1 MKKSIFCKSLAVFLA
16 ICLCIPA
23 VSLGSF
29 AEEPDVVE
37 NDTVYVTIDGSKVSE
52 NDGVMELIS
61 KQAYPA
67 GTTLTFDA
75 YIPDMSDIV
84 ANGDFW
90 WGVGLT
96 TDPSVGSVYSR
107 PVDRLQEYTG
117 QNGTNANWGKW
128 VNHTVTI
135 GNGTEDE
142 NDYYFYVYVKP
153 GAREIFGFDN
163 FKLSAENGWVI
174 ASEDFEMGID
184 CSIFNCRSQS
194 TAMENYNPHTTYDN
208 YLVLDQKARGSH
220 DGSEAGNLWLV
231 SKNNYPSGST
241 VTFDAFVPENFTSW
255 WGVGFSETQE
265 SDIYNAASHQPTIT
279 KKGTWATYTIN
290 FPTDGNEYYFYIS
303 PSCDNIEGDSCKFLI
318 DNIVVTNN
326 GETLAEE
333 SFDFGIGQNI
343 FYLNDGWASV
353 ARTTKKTDKAVCV
366 NFDHSYGNI
375 SMVSKQKY
383 AGGTTITFDAY
394 VPSDPTWWVV
404 CYSTTMPSNGNWYD
418 WTNGI
423 EYGQQMSSSFKNQWH
438 SYSATLPTTEDEY
451 YIFVVAEHAVNNPA
465 RTDTKFLFD
474 NFKII
479 DTEGN
484 ITVYDT
490 LDKGIG
496 SGIFNYYYK
505 NDDLGVVTTLETV
518 HGDKASNNVAAIY
531 PNNISAN
538 GSSFISKKAYPGGS
552 KIYFKAYIP
561 DVKTSWWCIS
571 SAESIASADI
581 YSNMQTLP
589 TYKGE
594 WREYNV
600 TLPEGADR
608 HFLMGFAIGEWT
620 GDTPVFLDDFYVLD
634 ANGMFLDYE
643 DFVGGIDN
651 SIFSIEEKNGDKTA
665 VEQINLNTYVEKNNV
680 LQLANINALSAD
692 VTAPTIITKNA
703 YPAGTTVSFDAFIP
717 AKKEGQGAW
726 WGIGFT
732 KDPQN
737 ANIYDI
743 WEAGKGQSLPSN
755 HNQWAHY
762 EFEITGDGDYYL
774 FVAGAIGEFE
784 DGKFMLDNVTIG
796 NTVYDNFNGGIDNL
810 FNYDADLVS
819 CVDINSPADELYELG
834 NINGDGAVNIIDLV
848 IMKKY
853 IAGQAALK
861 QSQINACDINKDGD
875 ASALDLTEIVNIIL
889 GIVKDAK
896 KGITFSAYA
905 APTISNSNSDTDTMQ
920 LAYQKLSEA
929 GFTKAI
935 ALYEGASTVTGTD
948 VYDTIAK
955 RSAVA
960 EAQANIALKMADK
973 YNLKYYVKDWSLYG
987 LGVNGGD
994 EFSINSD
1001 VVNTEAQFKT
1011 IIENMF
1017 SAQNPYVKNPA
1028 FAGNFGWDEPSVR
1041 DNNALSWLTK
1051 YYYQQMNALGSKG
1064 ELLINLLP
1072 AYVGEQGTGDY
1083 TGAWF
1088 WKKEVTKNYSSYIDD
1103 YINNIASTTGYIC
1116 WDYYP
1121 LMETYATSKAQR
1133 ELNYFEN
1140 FALIANKCK
1149 GKNIDLRNIIQSTSD
1164 TTGIRAINSK
1174 ADLGFQIYSGLAFGV
1189 KEFTY
1194 YQYASPNATT
1204 GNSLFN
1210 QITQKTTNVYDYAKE
1225 INHEVNKLA
1234 DVYGDYTW
1242 DAVMTS
1248 KPNNGN
1254 FIAGLSTGCVNSH
1267 NGVSIAN
1274 ATVDTLVGCF
1284 NKNSGS
1290 GNAYMLVNALDV
1302 AYGQTSTVTLNVGSA
1317 TSVTYYVNGV
1327 ENHAAV
1333 SNGTFTVDVPAGSGV
1348 FVIPQ

>member
-1 MKKSIFCKSLAVFLA
+1 MKKSIFCKSLALFLA

-23 VSLGSF
+23 ISFGSF
-29 AEEPDVVE
+29 ADEPDVTE
-37 NDTVYVTIDGSKVSE
+37 NDTVYVTIDGSKLSE
-52 NDGVMELIS
+52 NKGVMELIS

-75 YIPDMSDIV
+75 YIPDMSDLV
-84 ANGDFW
+84 ANNDFW

-96 TDPSVGSVYSR
+96 TDLSVAGNYDR
-107 PVDRLQEYTG
+107 PFDRLQEYTG

-128 VNHTVTI
+128 VNHTLTI
-135 GNGTEDE
+135 GEGADDE
-142 NDYYFYVYVKP
+142 NEYYFFIYVKP
-153 GAREIFGFDN
+153 GAGKSFGFDN

-174 ASEDFEMGID
+174 ASEDFEMGSD
-184 CSIFNCRSQS
+184 CGLFNCRSES
-194 TAMENYNPHTTYDN
+194 TALENYNPHTTYDN

-220 DGSEAGNLWLV
+220 DGTEEGNLWLV

-255 WGVGFSETQE
+255 WGVGFSDTQQ
-265 SDIYNAASHQPTIT
+265 SDIYDATGGHALSTNN
-279 KKGTWATYTIN
+279 KGTWATYTMN
-290 FPTDGNEYYFYIS
+290 FPKDGNDYYFYIS
-303 PSCDNIEGDSCKFLI
+303 PSCDSIEGDSCKFLI

-326 GETLAEE
+326 GEILAEE

-343 FYLNDGWASV
+343 FYLNEGWASIE
-353 ARTTKKTDKAVCV
+353 RTTKKTDKAICV

-383 AGGTTITFDAY
+383 AGGTTLIFDAY
-394 VPSDPTWWVV
+394 VPLDPTWWVV
-404 CYSTTMPSNGNWYD
+404 CYSPVMPTNDNWYD
-418 WTNGI
+418 WTEGRIENGR
-423 EYGQQMSSSFKNQWH
+423 QMSSSFKNQWH
-438 SYSATLPTTEDEY
+438 SYSVTLPTTEDEY
-451 YIFVVAEHAVNNPA
+451 YIYVVAEISTKND

-474 NFKII
+474 NFKVI
-479 DTEGN
+479 DTKGN
-484 ITVYDT
+484 IIAYDT

-505 NDDLGVVTTLETV
+505 NADLGVVTTLETV
-518 HGDKASNNVAAIY
+518 YGDKTSNNVAAIY
-531 PNNISAN
+531 PNSISAN

-552 KIYFKAYIP
+552 KIYFRAYIP
-561 DVKTSWWCIS
+561 NMETSWWGVS
-571 SAESIASADI
+571 SAESIATATV
-581 YSNMQTLP
+581 YEQVQNLP

-600 TLPEGADR
+600 TLPAGADR
-608 HFLMGFAIGEWT
+608 HFLMAFPIGEWGT
-620 GDTPVFLDDFYVLD
+620 DAPVFFDDFYVLD
-634 ANGMFLDYE
+634 SNDMLLDYE

-651 SIFSIEEKNGDKTA
+651 SIFNIKKETDGKTA
-665 VEQINLNTYVEKNNV
+665 VEQINLNNYVEKNNV
-680 LQLANINALSAD
+680 LCLSNINALSAD
-692 VTAPTIITKNA
+692 VTTPTIITKNA

-717 AKKEGQGAW
+717 AAKEGKSPW

-737 ANIYDI
+737 ANIYEI
-743 WEAGKGQSLPSN
+743 WGDGKGKPLDSN
-755 HNQWAHY
+755 CNEWAHY
-762 EFEITGDGDYYL
+762 EFEITGEGNYYL
-774 FVAGAIGEFE
+774 FVAAALGEFE
-784 DGKFMLDNVTIG
+784 SGKFMLDNITIG
-796 NTVYDNFNGGIDNL
+796 NDVYDNFSGGIDAL
-810 FNYDADLVS
+810 FNYDAELVS
-819 CVDINSPADELYELG
+819 CIDVNNSVDELYELG
-834 NINGDGAVNIIDLV
+834 DVNNDGAINILDLV

-853 IAGQAALK
+853 IASQIALK
-861 QSQINACDINKDGD
+861 QSQINACDITKDGD
-875 ASALDLTEIVNIIL
+875 VTAFDLTEVVNALL
-889 GIVKDAK
+889 GIVKEAK

-905 APTISNSNSDTDTMQ
+905 APTISNSTSDTEAFQ

-935 ALYEGASTVTGTD
+935 ALYEGASTQTGTD
-948 VYDTIAK
+948 VYDTIQK
-955 RSAVA
+955 RSAVSA
-960 EAQANIALKMADK
+960 AQANIAMKMANK

-1001 VVNTEAQFKT
+1001 LVNTEAQFKT

-1017 SAQNPYVKNPA
+1017 SAQNPYVMNPA
-1028 FAGNFGWDEPSVR
+1028 FGGNFGWDEPSVK
-1041 DNNALSWLTK
+1041 DNNALAWLTK
-1051 YYYQQMNALGSKG
+1051 YYYQQMNTLGSKG
-1064 ELLINLLP
+1064 ELFINLLP

-1083 TGAWF
+1083 TGWL
-1088 WKKEVTKNYSSYIDD
+1088 WKREITKDYSSYIDD

-1121 LMETYATSKAQR
+1121 FMETYATNKSQR

-1149 GKNIDLRNIIQSTSD
+1149 GKNIDLRTIIQSTSD
-1164 TTGIRAINSK
+1164 VTNIRAINSK

-1189 KEFTY
+1189 KEFAY
-1194 YQYASPNATT
+1194 YQYASPNATD

-1210 QITQKTTNVYDYAKE
+1210 QVTQKTTNVYDYAKE
-1225 INHEVNKLA
+1225 INHEVNKIS
-1234 DVYGDYTW
+1234 DVYADYTW
-1242 DAVMTS
+1242 DAVMIS

-1254 FIAGLSTGCVNSH
+1254 FIAGLTTGCINSH
-1267 NGVSIAN
+1267 NGVSIAS
-1274 ATVDTLVGCF
+1274 ATTDTLVGCF

-1290 GNAYMLVNALDV
+1290 GNAYMVVNALDV
-1302 AYGQTSTVTLNVGSA
+1302 AFGQTSTVTLNVGSA

-1327 ENHAAV
+1327 ENHANV
-1333 SNGTFTVDVPAGSGV
+1333 TNGTFTVDVPAGSGV